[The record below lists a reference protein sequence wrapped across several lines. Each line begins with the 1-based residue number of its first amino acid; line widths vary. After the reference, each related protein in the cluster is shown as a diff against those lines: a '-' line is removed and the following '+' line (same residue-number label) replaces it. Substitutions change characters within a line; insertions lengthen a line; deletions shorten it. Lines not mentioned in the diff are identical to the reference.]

1 MDKTPVVEAPEK
13 DLIDQEFASEKP
25 VESVVTTIPALP
37 VKPKMGRP
45 PNAVPSLYHQD
56 DEYFDKV
63 EAQGDGARQV
73 RDLHGEIK
81 LLRATTLEMLKNFRE
96 KPTESDD
103 ASKVMAICRLTKTIS
118 TLSKVDFELAKE
130 GFISKGSLKVW
141 LSNLAREIKSKF
153 PLIEDQKKFADIA
166 QAVGEP
172 LGNE

>member
-1 MDKTPVVEAPEK
+1 MDEVQ
-13 DLIDQEFASEKP
+13 DEFAPGKP
-25 VESVVTTIPALP
+25 VDTAALVAPATS

-45 PNAVPSLYHQD
+45 PNIRPSLYHQD

-63 EAQGDGARQV
+63 ETQGDGARQV

-153 PLIEDQKKFADIA
+153 PLVEDQKKFADIA

>member
-1 MDKTPVVEAPEK
+1 MDEVQ
-13 DLIDQEFASEKP
+13 DEFAPGKP
-25 VESVVTTIPALP
+25 VDTAALVAPATS

-45 PNAVPSLYHQD
+45 PNIRPSLYHQD

-63 EAQGDGARQV
+63 EAEGDGARQV

-153 PLIEDQKKFADIA
+153 PLVEDQKKFADIA

>member
-25 VESVVTTIPALP
+25 VESVVTTTTAPPA
-37 VKPKMGRP
+37 KPKMGRP

-141 LSNLAREIKSKF
+141 LSNLARELKLEF
-153 PLIEDQKKFADIA
+153 PLKTDQDKFARAA
-166 QAVGEP
+166 QKVGEP

>member
-1 MDKTPVVEAPEK
+1 MDEVQDEFTPG
-13 DLIDQEFASEKP
+13 KP
-25 VESVVTTIPALP
+25 VDTVTLVAPAIPVLP
-37 VKPKMGRP
+37 AKPKMGRP
-45 PNAVPSLYHQD
+45 PNVLPSLYHQD
-56 DEYFDKV
+56 DGYFDKV
-63 EAQGDGARQV
+63 EAEGDGARQV
-73 RDLHGEIK
+73 RDLHSEIK
-81 LLRATTLEMLKNFRE
+81 LLRVTTLEMLKNFRE
-96 KPTESDD
+96 NPKETDD
-103 ASKVMAICRLTKTIS
+103 SAKVMAICRLTKTIS

>member
-25 VESVVTTIPALP
+25 VESVVTTTTAPPA
-37 VKPKMGRP
+37 KPKMGRP

-96 KPTESDD
+96 KPTASDD

-130 GFISKGSLKVW
+130 GFISKGSLKIW
-141 LSNLAREIKSKF
+141 LSNLAREIKLEFLLKA
-153 PLIEDQKKFADIA
+153 DQDRFAKVA
-166 QAVGEP
+166 QKVGEP
-172 LGNE
+172 VGSE

>member
-1 MDKTPVVEAPEK
+1 MDETPVIEVEEVQ
-13 DLIDQEFASEKP
+13 DEFTPGKP
-25 VESVVTTIPALP
+25 VESVITTIPALP
-37 VKPKMGRP
+37 IKPKMGRP

-63 EAQGDGARQV
+63 EAEGDGARQV

-96 KPTESDD
+96 KPTASDD

-141 LSNLAREIKSKF
+141 LSNLAREIKLEF
-153 PLIEDQKKFADIA
+153 PLKADQERFSKVA
-166 QAVGEP
+166 QKVGEP
-172 LGNE
+172 VGSDT

>member
-1 MDKTPVVEAPEK
+1 MDETPVIEVEEVQ
-13 DLIDQEFASEKP
+13 DEFAPGKP
-25 VESVVTTIPALP
+25 IESVVTTIPALP

-45 PNAVPSLYHQD
+45 PNAAPSLYHQD

-63 EAQGDGARQV
+63 EAEGDGARQV

-96 KPTESDD
+96 KPTASDD

-130 GFISKGSLKVW
+130 GFISKGSLKIW
-141 LSNLAREIKSKF
+141 LSNLAREIKLEFLLKA
-153 PLIEDQKKFADIA
+153 DQDRFAKVA
-166 QAVGEP
+166 QKVGEP
-172 LGNE
+172 VGSE

>member
-1 MDKTPVVEAPEK
+1 MDETPVVEAPEK

-25 VESVVTTIPALP
+25 VESVVTTIPVLP

-45 PNAVPSLYHQD
+45 PNATPSLYHQD
-56 DEYFDKV
+56 DEYFEKV
-63 EAQGDGARQV
+63 EAEGDGARQV

-96 KPTESDD
+96 KPTGSDD

-153 PLIEDQKKFADIA
+153 PLIDDQKKFADIA

>member
-1 MDKTPVVEAPEK
+1 MDETPVVEAPEK
-13 DLIDQEFASEKP
+13 DLIDQEFAPEKQ
-25 VESVVTTIPALP
+25 VTLVAPAIPALP
-37 VKPKMGRP
+37 AKPKIGRP
-45 PNAVPSLYHQD
+45 PNAAPSLYHQD

-141 LSNLAREIKSKF
+141 LSNLAREIKLEF
-153 PLIEDQKKFADIA
+153 PLKADQDRFAKVA
-166 QAVGEP
+166 QKIGEP

>member
-1 MDKTPVVEAPEK
+1 
-13 DLIDQEFASEKP
+13 
-25 VESVVTTIPALP
+25 
-37 VKPKMGRP
+37 MGRP
-45 PNAVPSLYHQD
+45 PNATPSLYHQD
-56 DEYFDKV
+56 DEYFEKV
-63 EAQGDGARQV
+63 EAEGDGARQV

-96 KPTESDD
+96 KPTGSDD

-153 PLIEDQKKFADIA
+153 PLIEDQKKFADIT

>member
-25 VESVVTTIPALP
+25 VESVVTTTTAPPA
-37 VKPKMGRP
+37 KPKMGRP

-153 PLIEDQKKFADIA
+153 PLVEDQKKFADIA

>member
-25 VESVVTTIPALP
+25 VESVVATTTALP

-45 PNAVPSLYHQD
+45 PNIRPSLYHQD

-63 EAQGDGARQV
+63 EAEGDGARQV

-96 KPTESDD
+96 KPTASDD

-141 LSNLAREIKSKF
+141 LSNLAREIKLEF
-153 PLIEDQKKFADIA
+153 PLKADQDRFAKVA
-166 QAVGEP
+166 QKIGEP